1 MKVRRL
7 AGDVTVGEACGYG
20 GGEWVKSLTI
30 YEGKLKEKREWELTA
45 LYLTGRFD
53 VVGERRR

>member
-30 YEGKLKEKREWELTA
+30 YEGKLREERM
-45 LYLTGRFD
+45 GVNGVIFD
-53 VVGERRR
+53 GKI